1 MTHFK
6 MVQKYQTPLNLCRN
20 NTKPESKRVQ
30 FNRFRIC
37 VKLFTLKILCHKSKH
52 PWISGNGKA
61 KCRCIYCIRYGTC
74 GCASQNI
81 TSEVLQ
87 AENESKS
94 VSWEVP
100 RSQLRSEHSN
110 PRGDFRAGRGR
121 LDPGVN
127 MLWTDSCLVWPNPSP
142 EKIGMSKGTRKCSPG
157 KNMCSIKN

>member
-100 RSQLRSEHSN
+100 RSQMRSEHSN
-110 PRGDFRAGRGR
+110 PRGDFWAGREGLIQGSICFELTLAR
-121 LDPGVN
+121 RDRILHLGKMGIHEDQEN
-127 MLWTDSCLVWPNPSP
+127 VWDL
-142 EKIGMSKGTRKCSPG
+142 
-157 KNMCSIKN
+157 